1 MLLPAHEMIILMP
14 SPPQL
19 KTPTRS
25 AVFPEVQALRAVA
38 VAGVLLYHLW
48 PGIVPGGYVGVDVF
62 FVISGFLITAH
73 LMREVQA
80 DGRLRLGR
88 FYARRARRLLPAAFL
103 VIVVTGIAAAWLLP
117 LRHWLQVF
125 RELAAS
131 ALYVENWALA
141 GDSVDYLAQNNN
153 IASPVQHYW
162 SLSVEEQFYLVWP
175 LLILLGWWLATRFT
189 KLEHRRLVVAGVL
202 GTVFIASLVASIVY
216 TAWQPGPAYFGT
228 HIRAWEFAAGG
239 LLALFYRRTESRA
252 GLRTAASWLGLAAI
266 AATMFLYNEATPFPG
281 YTALLPV
288 AGTVLAI
295 AVGNPGGRLSL
306 RPLLELPPVQYLGDI
321 SYSLYLWHWPLIV
334 FAPALL
340 LRDPG
345 AVGRMGVLVI
355 AILLAGLTK
364 RFVEDPVRSS
374 RRLQAHKARVTL
386 LPVLGAMALVVIAA
400 MILSGS
406 VTRQLTEERAR
417 AAEVIRN
424 HSDCLGA
431 ASLVD
436 VGCSSVDFGASLI
449 PGIDAAPTDDV
460 NSSECWSRTG
470 DDRLKV
476 CSEGPKTGAAL
487 RVALVGDSHSNQYLS
502 TLKELAAQYRWRFD
516 VHGKTGCI
524 WTAATQK
531 DSVSWTEECESWKR
545 KLNERLTTVEP
556 YDVVITSYYASSP
569 IRQDSGKSLKN
580 SIIDGFIDVWR
591 PVTERGTQIV
601 AIRDNPRARAD
612 YLTCIDRNRSDP
624 ARACSVPESDAYR
637 FFDGQPGAVAKV
649 AGAHLLD
656 LGAFFCQHQTCPPV
670 IGGVIVYRDPSHLT
684 SSYARTLTPMLRDGV
699 LTLTGLEETPAP

>member
-1 MLLPAHEMIILMP
+1 M
-14 SPPQL
+14 S
-19 KTPTRS
+19 TRS

-38 VAGVLLYHLW
+38 VVGVLLYHLW
-48 PGIVPGGYVGVDVF
+48 PGRVPGGYVGVDVF

-73 LMREVQA
+73 LMREVRV
-80 DGRLRLGR
+80 DGTVRLGR

-175 LLILLGWWLATRFT
+175 LLILLGWWLATRFI
-189 KLEHRRLVVAGVL
+189 KLEHRRLAVASVL
-202 GTVFIASLVASIVY
+202 GIVFVASLVSSIVY

-239 LLALFYRRTESRA
+239 LLALFYRRTESHA
-252 GLRTAASWLGLAAI
+252 GLRTIASWLGLAAI
-266 AATMFLYNEATPFPG
+266 AATMFLYNGATPFPG

-295 AVGNPGGRLSL
+295 AAGNPVGRLSP
-306 RPLLELPPVQYLGDI
+306 RRLLELPPVQYLGDI

-340 LRDPG
+340 GRDPG
-345 AVGRMGVLVI
+345 AVGRIAILAI
-355 AILLAGLTK
+355 AILLSGLTK

-374 RRLQAHKARVTL
+374 QRLQAHKARVTL
-386 LPVLGAMALVVIAA
+386 LPVFGAMAIALIIA
-400 MILSGS
+400 IIVSGS
-406 VTRQLTEERAR
+406 VTKLLTDERAQ
-417 AAEVIRN
+417 AAEALRS

-436 VGCSSVDFGASLI
+436 AGCRGVDFGASLI

-460 NSSECWSRTG
+460 NSIDCWSRTG
-470 DDRLKV
+470 DDRLKI
-476 CSEGPKTGAAL
+476 CSEGPETGAAL

-502 TLKELAAQYRWRFD
+502 ALKELAAKYRWRFD
-516 VHGKTGCI
+516 VYGKTGCI
-524 WTAATQK
+524 WTAAVQEQ
-531 DSVSWTEECESWKR
+531 SASWVQDCESWKR
-545 KLNERLTTVEP
+545 KLNQHLATVAP
-556 YDVVITSYYASSP
+556 YDVIITSYYASSP
-569 IRQDSGKSLKN
+569 IRQGSGKSLERT
-580 SIIDGFIDVWR
+580 IIDGFVDVWR
-591 PVTERGTQIV
+591 PVTERGSQIV

-612 YLTCIDRNRSDP
+612 YLTCIDRNRDDP
-624 ARACSVPESDAYR
+624 AEACSVTESDAYR
-637 FFDGQPGAVAKV
+637 FFDGQPEAVAEV
-649 AGAHLLD
+649 PGAHLLD
-656 LGAFFCQHQTCPPV
+656 LGAFFCQNQTCPPV

-699 LTLTGLEETPAP
+699 LKLTGLEEVPAG